1 MATDELAE
9 ISTIQGSEQHS
20 SERGPANVQPPVNPV
35 PTQRTDPNSLVSRA
49 AVAFSDYREGV
60 PGAIDVL
67 VKLVTPVLW
76 HTARACGLGTAESED
91 AVQQTFV
98 VLVRQSH
105 TISDPQAVVRWLTV
119 TLRRQ
124 AWRDRAATK
133 REGGEP
139 TDSDL
144 PSQPSAEALAV
155 LSDEQRRL
163 WEQVTKLPERCR
175 KLLRVI
181 AFSPRPDYA
190 ALALELGMPMGSI
203 GPTRGRCLAKLRQ
216 QLDEEGWR

>member
-1 MATDELAE
+1 MGTDELAE
-9 ISTIQGSEQHS
+9 LQTPATPV
-20 SERGPANVQPPVNPV
+20 GPGHPEASRIPAP
-35 PTQRTDPNSLVSRA
+35 RSDPDSLVSRA
-49 AVAFSDYREGV
+49 AAAFSDYRDGV

-76 HTARACGLGTAESED
+76 HTARACGLGSAESED

-105 TISDPQAVVRWLTV
+105 TISDPQAIVRWLTV

-124 AWRDRAATK
+124 AWRDRAAGRLQGT
-133 REGGEP
+133 EP
-139 TDSDL
+139 TDADL
-144 PSQPSAEALAV
+144 PSQPSAEALA
-155 LSDEQRRL
+155 LLGDEQRRL

-181 AFSPRPDYA
+181 AFAPRPDYA
-190 ALALELGMPMGSI
+190 ALAEELGMPMGSI
-203 GPTRGRCLAKLRQ
+203 GPTRGRCLAKLRR